1 MFEFMSA
8 KQKERFDDLE
18 RQVGYLLSENARL
31 HGENAELR
39 ERRGAMGQVPCETVT
54 ILDCERPGTVE
65 VRVRRVGNTPAGN
78 TPAGSGV
85 SGFFDFEDTAVVSAD
100 RLKDW
105 RGRKRVDLPD
115 GRVGVVTG

>member
-8 KQKERFDDLE
+8 RQRERFDDLE
-18 RQVGYLLSENARL
+18 RQVGYLLSENARFY
-31 HGENAELR
+31 GENAELKACR
-39 ERRGAMGQVPCETVT
+39 DAMRQAPCETVT
-54 ILDCERPGTVE
+54 ILDGERPGTVE
-65 VRVRRVGNTPAGN
+65 LRVRRVGRF
-78 TPAGSGV
+78 PAGSG
-85 SGFFDFEDTAVVSAD
+85 GFELFDFEDTAVVSAD